1 MEETAVTQESN
12 EKREDGGERREQ
24 TDLRS
29 FIFLAIIFF
38 REKNPS
44 PFHFVFISVV
54 NASNET
60 SDLQRCSRK
69 DESSSA
75 PPLFR
80 IVTGDSRRGKRG
92 DIQGYWSRIEIFFF
106 LSFLFRS
113 FASRSLRYNWR
124 ETLVEEE
131 FSEMFVGCRGMI
143 WRVNI
148 IEKINQARF
157 HCVEHY
163 TSRDEMIK
171 DD

>member
-80 IVTGDSRRGKRG
+80 IVTGDSRRGKRRG
-92 DIQGYWSRIEIFFF
+92 VIFRDIGAGLRFSSFF
-106 LSFLFRS
+106 LSCFVRLLREAYVIIGGKHS
-113 FASRSLRYNWR
+113 SRKSLAKC
-124 ETLVEEE
+124 LLI
-131 FSEMFVGCRGMI
+131 VG
-143 WRVNI
+143 
-148 IEKINQARF
+148 E
-157 HCVEHY
+157 
-163 TSRDEMIK
+163 
-171 DD
+171 

>member
-1 MEETAVTQESN
+1 MAREGRRLEKEREKEEEGRWK
-12 EKREDGGERREQ
+12 KREGERDGGDSSYTGKQREEGGWGRERREQ

-80 IVTGDSRRGKRG
+80 IVTGDSRRGKRRG
-92 DIQGYWSRIEIFFF
+92 VIFRDIGAGLRFSSFF
-106 LSFLFRS
+106 LSCFVRLLREAYVIIGGKHS
-113 FASRSLRYNWR
+113 SKKSLAKYL
-124 ETLVEEE
+124 LV
-131 FSEMFVGCRGMI
+131 VG
-143 WRVNI
+143 
-148 IEKINQARF
+148 E
-157 HCVEHY
+157 
-163 TSRDEMIK
+163 
-171 DD
+171 